1 MKLSVVVPSYNQGR
15 FLEATLESILTQDRE
30 TEVLVHDG
38 GSADESLAILR
49 RYGNRIDFVSRKDEG
64 QADAINQG
72 LQRAS
77 GDILAYLNSDD
88 IYYPQAVGRVL
99 DYFKTHADC
108 VALYG
113 TAWHLNEDGSVMEQ
127 YPTEPWSY
135 PRLFEVC
142 YLCQPAVFWR
152 REVIERFG
160 LFDPTLQYALDY
172 DYWLRVGRDVEF
184 HYLEGPPLAGS
195 RLHAETKTLKRRME
209 VHHEIFEVLMRH
221 IAEPPYQWV
230 KNFASVLVEWE
241 RQKMGMVKMDPR
253 MERGLFVQSVLDLA
267 DEHRIGLSTDF
278 LTALEMSL
286 PTA

>member
-15 FLEATLESILTQDRE
+15 FLEATLESILNQDRE
-30 TEVLVHDG
+30 PEVLVYDG
-38 GSADESLAILR
+38 GSTDESLGILR
-49 RYGNRIDFVSRKDEG
+49 RYGNKIDFVSQRDEG

-72 LQRAS
+72 LQRAQ
-77 GDILAYLNSDD
+77 GEILAYLNSDD
-88 IYYPQAVGRVL
+88 IYYPQTVGRVL
-99 DYFKTHADC
+99 DYFETHADC
-108 VALYG
+108 AALYG
-113 TAWHLNEDGSVMEQ
+113 TAWHLKEDGSVMEQ

-135 PRLFEVC
+135 PRLLEVC

-152 REVIERFG
+152 REVTERFG

-172 DYWLRVGRDVEF
+172 DFWLRVGHNTEF
-184 HYLEGPPLAGS
+184 HYLQGEPLAGS
-195 RLHAETKTLKRRME
+195 RLHSETKTLKRRVE
-209 VHHEIFEVLMRH
+209 VNHEILEVVMRH

-230 KNFASVLVEWE
+230 KNFASVLVELE
-241 RQKMGMVKMDPR
+241 RQKMGMSKMDPW

-278 LTALEMSL
+278 LTALEMTL